1 MDLAVDERFPLAAR
15 LPAAHYLV
23 RSPARMDSL
32 QTAAVINRL
41 PRETNADLRMAFATG
56 LGKSGRPEALSAL
69 QRLQRSESDWRVRTS
84 ILRAFANF
92 DYGAVRDDALEAL
105 RDPNPLVAQTAAEY
119 FVNQGIDQDATLYW
133 RLGRDSLPARVRSTL
148 YRAANTHLANY
159 YIEYRESINYQ
170 LRQRYGQTADPYEQ
184 ADILTALGA
193 FPWNYRLIRNLAS
206 GSTAA
211 PVQTAA
217 VRAMGDISRSDR
229 FGPTLRSS
237 AGRVRR
243 EIAYFLQQDIQSG
256 DAGRVYEAATVLS
269 DQAAT
274 YRPLYDSLAWA
285 ETALAKLELPAQTES
300 YDALRTAIALLRGE
314 EAPVAERPAF
324 NRPIDWSRLETAGE
338 RPRLTITT
346 NRGALTVELWP
357 DLAPGTV
364 SSFLKLVDEKFYA
377 DKLFHRVV
385 PNFVVQGGDPRG
397 DGYGSLPFSLR
408 TETPPVHYDR
418 GGILGVASAGPD
430 TEGVQFF
437 ITHSPT
443 PHLDG
448 RYTAFG
454 RVLEGMDVVGQLL
467 IGDRIQSIKPL

>member
-1 MDLAVDERFPLAAR
+1 M
-15 LPAAHYLV
+15 
-23 RSPARMDSL
+23 
-32 QTAAVINRL
+32 
-41 PRETNADLRMAFATG
+41 
-56 LGKSGRPEALSAL
+56 
-69 QRLQRSESDWRVRTS
+69 
-84 ILRAFANF
+84 
-92 DYGAVRDDALEAL
+92 
-105 RDPNPLVAQTAAEY
+105 
-119 FVNQGIDQDATLYW
+119 
-133 RLGRDSLPARVRSTL
+133 
-148 YRAANTHLANY
+148 
-159 YIEYRESINYQ
+159 
-170 LRQRYGQTADPYEQ
+170 
-184 ADILTALGA
+184 
-193 FPWNYRLIRNLAS
+193 
-206 GSTAA
+206 
-211 PVQTAA
+211 QTAA

-274 YRPLYDSLAWA
+274 YRPLYDSLTWA

-300 YDALRTAIALLRGE
+300 YDALRTAIAKLRGE

-454 RVLEGMDVVGQLL
+454 RVLEGMDVLGQLL
-467 IGDRIQSIKPL
+467 VGDRIQSISLQ